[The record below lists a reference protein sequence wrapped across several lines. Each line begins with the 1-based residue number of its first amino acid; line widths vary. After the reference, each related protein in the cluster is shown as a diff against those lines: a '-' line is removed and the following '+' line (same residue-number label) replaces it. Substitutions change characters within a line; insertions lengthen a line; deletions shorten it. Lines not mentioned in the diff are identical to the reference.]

1 MQFNARLTRT
11 IDWFIPAALLNDR
24 EMRTRARMFLLSHM
38 FGPILSNY
46 IPAYLLWIDPGS
58 ARTLAVLGGSIC
70 GFWIFPF
77 LLKYTG
83 RYALLSFVSIQNL
96 LFAIL
101 WGCYF
106 YGGLSSPF
114 LPWLVTVP
122 LLAFF
127 YLNAS
132 VKTCVTIL
140 LQITLSMSVFI
151 APFIFG
157 GRFPHT
163 VALADMQG
171 IGIISI
177 ISASIYVSMMALY
190 YAGILASQSEFEN
203 EVCKHLETAG
213 QLRKAASEAERAS
226 AAKAEFLAKMS
237 HELRTPLNAVIGYSQ
252 MLLEETDPRADPQSV
267 DDLNKI
273 HASGHHL
280 LGLVNSIL
288 DLSKI
293 EAGKMETF
301 PEPVDLAALLKRVAE
316 RWSRHNRAGG
326 RAINLRGDASVGV
339 IEVDAAKLEQILD
352 ALVDNALRYAP
363 NSDVDIVARAPTSSA
378 AAGTVEI
385 LVSDKGPGI
394 AKELLPSLFET
405 FNDFDDVSASKY
417 GGAGLGL
424 PLCHRLCGLIHA
436 SLSVQTTSSAGT
448 TLAVTLPRDG
458 AESNRANPFIAD
470 LAEAA

>member
-1 MQFNARLTRT
+1 MSFNAALTRT
-11 IDWFIPAALLNDR
+11 IDWFIPAELLNDR
-24 EMRTRARMFLLSHM
+24 EMRARARMFLLSHM
-38 FGPILSNY
+38 FGPILGNV
-46 IPAYLLWIDPGS
+46 IPAYLLWADPGS

-70 GFWIFPF
+70 CFWIFPF

-127 YLNAS
+127 YLGAS
-132 VKTCVTIL
+132 VRTCITIL
-140 LQITLSMSVFI
+140 LQITLSLSAFI
-151 APFIFG
+151 VQFAFG
-157 GRFPHT
+157 GQFPHAI
-163 VALADMQG
+163 ALADMQA

-177 ISASIYVSMMALY
+177 ISASVYVSMMALY
-190 YAGILASQSEFEN
+190 YAGILASQSDFEK
-203 EVCKHLETAG
+203 EVHKHLETAD

-252 MLLEETDPRADPQSV
+252 MLLEDADPGLDPRGV
-267 DDLNKI
+267 DDLKKI
-273 HASGHHL
+273 RAAGHHL

-288 DLSKI
+288 DLTKI
-293 EAGKMETF
+293 EAGKMEIF
-301 PEPVDLAALLKRVAE
+301 SEPVDLADLLKRVAD
-316 RWSRHNRAGG
+316 RWSRDSGASG
-326 RAINLRGDASVGV
+326 RAINTRVDGSVGV

-363 NSDVDIVARAPTSSA
+363 CSDVDIAARALTSSEET
-378 AAGTVEI
+378 GTVEV
-385 LVSDKGPGI
+385 LVSDNGPGI
-394 AKELLPSLFET
+394 PRELLPTLFET
-405 FNDFDDVSASKY
+405 FNDFDDVSATKY

-436 SLSVQTTSSAGT
+436 SLSVQTTSSTGT
-448 TLAVTLPRDG
+448 TINVTLPHSWP
-458 AESNRANPFIAD
+458 ETNRADPIIAD
-470 LAEAA
+470 RAEAA